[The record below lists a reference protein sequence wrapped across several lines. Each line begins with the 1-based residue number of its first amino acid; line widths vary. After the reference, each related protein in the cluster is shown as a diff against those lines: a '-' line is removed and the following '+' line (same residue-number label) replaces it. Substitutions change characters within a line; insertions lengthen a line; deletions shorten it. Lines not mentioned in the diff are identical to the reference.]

1 MNIENLQYFIC
12 LVETLNFT
20 KAAQRCH
27 IAQTAMSRYISG
39 LEKNL
44 GVRLFERDK
53 RNVRLTKA
61 GRQFYEDAV
70 RIQEQ
75 YRTMI
80 YNVKHAEKNEKRTLS
95 LGFGLYEFSRLSQ
108 ALSEF
113 FQFHPEIQLKI
124 HQYNYGDL
132 VEKFKKKELDMMVGL
147 EICRNFLSE
156 NELEMRYLFSSCNSL
171 VMSRQKAERYAGAA
185 VAEILEQELVVT
197 NCEDSGP
204 SSVYMLQRTLES
216 DFKAKAPALLQTNSF
231 EAQLLMLQA
240 GQGVGFIPAFIG
252 EEQLK
257 GLVSLE
263 LPGST
268 RFDYYAFNRKEDSA
282 GLAQVKELLP
292 GDHFADI

>member
-124 HQYNYGDL
+124 HQYNYGDPPEGGA
-132 VEKFKKKELDMMVGL
+132 VRGRGGGGDPG
-147 EICRNFLSE
+147 
-156 NELEMRYLFSSCNSL
+156 
-171 VMSRQKAERYAGAA
+171 AGA
-185 VAEILEQELVVT
+185 
-197 NCEDSGP
+197 GGH
-204 SSVYMLQRTLES
+204 
-216 DFKAKAPALLQTNSF
+216 
-231 EAQLLMLQA
+231 QL
-240 GQGVGFIPAFIG
+240 
-252 EEQLK
+252 
-257 GLVSLE
+257 
-263 LPGST
+263 
-268 RFDYYAFNRKEDSA
+268 
-282 GLAQVKELLP
+282 
-292 GDHFADI
+292 

>member
-185 VAEILEQELVVT
+185 VA
-197 NCEDSGP
+197 
-204 SSVYMLQRTLES
+204 
-216 DFKAKAPALLQTNSF
+216 
-231 EAQLLMLQA
+231 
-240 GQGVGFIPAFIG
+240 
-252 EEQLK
+252 
-257 GLVSLE
+257 
-263 LPGST
+263 
-268 RFDYYAFNRKEDSA
+268 
-282 GLAQVKELLP
+282 
-292 GDHFADI
+292 